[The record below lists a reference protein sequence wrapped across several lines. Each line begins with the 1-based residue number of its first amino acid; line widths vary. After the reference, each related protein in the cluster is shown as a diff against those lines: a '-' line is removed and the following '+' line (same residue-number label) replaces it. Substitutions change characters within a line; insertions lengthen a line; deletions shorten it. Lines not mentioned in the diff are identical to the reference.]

1 MSESKE
7 WWHDQD
13 LDQSWAKKVEEELR
27 QREEESN
34 EPVVYKEFDEALIG
48 FGVQFDQKVAIYD
61 YARCLDVLEKGGMT
75 NSEAIEYM
83 EYNVVGAYVGRRTP
97 IFLTYKYKHKKGKK
111 AAALIGQMSFDFGGE
126 S

>member
-13 LDQSWAKKVEEELR
+13 QDQSWAKKVEEELR
-27 QREEESN
+27 QYEEESN
-34 EPVVYKEFDEALIG
+34 EPLLADGFDEALIG
-48 FGVQFDQKVAIYD
+48 FGVQFNQRVAIYD

-75 NSEAIEYM
+75 NSEAIDYM

>member
-13 LDQSWAKKVEEELR
+13 QDQSWAKKVEEELR

-75 NSEAIEYM
+75 NSEAIDYM
-83 EYNVVGAYVGRRTP
+83 ENTVLWEYVGRRTAV
-97 IFLTYKYKHKKGKK
+97 FLTQPKKGKARAK
-111 AAALIGQMSFDFGGE
+111 KTTLAGQMSFNFGGE